1 MIRSGDVVM
10 GFLPLLTFIGS
21 LPTIVVV
28 EEECHALE
36 DEVLAVVGLSP
47 KCVMNVGE
55 ADVEIDHWVIG
66 IER

>member
-1 MIRSGDVVM
+1 
-10 GFLPLLTFIGS
+10 
-21 LPTIVVV
+21 
-28 EEECHALE
+28 
-36 DEVLAVVGLSP
+36 VLAVVGLSP